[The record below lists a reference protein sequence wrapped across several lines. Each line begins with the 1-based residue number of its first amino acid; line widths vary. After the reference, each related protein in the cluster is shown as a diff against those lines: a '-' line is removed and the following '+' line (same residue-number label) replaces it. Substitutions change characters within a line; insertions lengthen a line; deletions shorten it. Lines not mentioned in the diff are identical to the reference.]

1 MKRVVVKKKKVKKIG
16 GVPMDFILMENFFF
30 FFSRRVFDLF
40 PTNRVARVH
49 SL

>member
-1 MKRVVVKKKKVKKIG
+1 MKRVVVKREKKIG
-16 GVPMDFILMENFFF
+16 GVPMDFILRENFF